1 MSIIGFDYFPEQYQG
16 AGGADQLQLDLAD
29 LEAQRLNGLR
39 EMAPIKYTYSL
50 SRDFPLQFA
59 QLLKTGTCLF
69 STSDLALQ
77 AAFPG
82 TYGYRV
88 LAATPRLVRTGAGAP
103 LRGVLAN
110 SGVSQVSGP
119 DGKLQQSIRPPDGLP
134 ITEFDIS
141 SGDMNVFGLPGATLM
156 QFEGG
161 GMETIWQIELPVAAN
176 PGGFA
181 GLADALVTFDLRA
194 RFAPSLYQSATG
206 QPLAPKGKTMMFSAL
221 RLKLGGLA
229 DLQGAAPIARLEFDL
244 AAIGLPEIEKT
255 RTASNLFVVLVSGI
269 GKSSVKAN
277 LVVAKPAKTIA
288 VILADGFAFSN
299 SPPITDPLSTAP
311 LSPLNALTGVDA
323 AQKFSLQIDKAANP
337 GVDFSKVN
345 DVVLGVDYTATF

>member
-1 MSIIGFDYFPEQYQG
+1 
-16 AGGADQLQLDLAD
+16 
-29 LEAQRLNGLR
+29 
-39 EMAPIKYTYSL
+39 
-50 SRDFPLQFA
+50 
-59 QLLKTGTCLF
+59 
-69 STSDLALQ
+69 
-77 AAFPG
+77 
-82 TYGYRV
+82 
-88 LAATPRLVRTGAGAP
+88 
-103 LRGVLAN
+103 VLAN

-141 SGDMNVFGLPGATLM
+141 SGGMNVFGLPGATLM

-161 GMETIWQIELPVAAN
+161 GMETTWQIELPVAAN

-194 RFAPSLYQSATG
+194 RFAPSALQSATG
-206 QPLAPKGKTMMFSAL
+206 QPLAPKGKTIDVL
-221 RLKLGGLA
+221 RPSPEAGRLGRPAGSRAHRPPGVRPRRHRAAGDREDAHRVQPLRGPGVRHRQVER
-229 DLQGAAPIARLEFDL
+229 QGQAGRREARQDHR
-244 AAIGLPEIEKT
+244 GH
-255 RTASNLFVVLVSGI
+255 R
-269 GKSSVKAN
+269 
-277 LVVAKPAKTIA
+277 
-288 VILADGFAFSN
+288 ADGVAFSN

-323 AQKFSLQIDKAANP
+323 TQKFSLQIDKAANP